1 MKQRPRANSGLRPLG
16 LQEPSLVITSELD
29 GWASR
34 WDRLVDVA
42 PVPSPFLRSWWLR
55 SAAASDRLWLLV
67 ARDELLLGGIALQQ
81 VRRLGVP
88 HLQMM
93 GTGPLCPDHLDL
105 VALPGHEDGVVAV
118 LRDWM
123 SRRRQ
128 SIVDMPGT
136 RAGSRLMDVLSGH
149 FSSESHAESPFTPL
163 PKALSDY
170 PAGFR
175 KTLRKTSGRLAAE
188 GVRHRVRRGSSV
200 APSLD
205 TLRKLH
211 EAQWGDR
218 SPFLPEFDRF
228 VTACRRGS
236 EFDEVAVHELHAAET
251 VIATMVVFEVAR
263 RVSLY
268 QGARMTDHR
277 WRDSTSMLLHTVI
290 ADASDRGFTEVDF
303 LRGDEAYKKNFA
315 PHSREL
321 VRLRS
326 ANGWAGRAALLAEA
340 AARKAKSRLA
350 H

>member
-1 MKQRPRANSGLRPLG
+1 
-16 LQEPSLVITSELD
+16 
-29 GWASR
+29 
-34 WDRLVDVA
+34 
-42 PVPSPFLRSWWLR
+42 
-55 SAAASDRLWLLV
+55 
-67 ARDELLLGGIALQQ
+67 
-81 VRRLGVP
+81 
-88 HLQMM
+88 MM

-105 VALPGHEDGVVAV
+105 LARPGHEDAVVAI

-123 SRRRQ
+123 SQRRR
-128 SIVDMPGT
+128 SIVDMRGI
-136 RAGSRLMDVLSGH
+136 RAGSRLTELLPGQV
-149 FSSESHAESPFTPL
+149 SSESYAQSPFTPL
-163 PKALSDY
+163 PKALFDY
-170 PAGFR
+170 PAG
-175 KTLRKTSGRLAAE
+175 LRKTIRKASGRLADE
-188 GVRHRVRRGSSV
+188 GVRHRVRRGRSV
-200 APSLD
+200 APALE
-205 TLRKLH
+205 TLRTLH

-228 VTACRRGS
+228 VTACRCGS

-251 VIATMVVFEVAR
+251 VIATMVVFEVAS

-268 QGARMTDHR
+268 QSARMTDHR
-277 WRDSTSMLLHTVI
+277 WRDSTSMLLHAVI